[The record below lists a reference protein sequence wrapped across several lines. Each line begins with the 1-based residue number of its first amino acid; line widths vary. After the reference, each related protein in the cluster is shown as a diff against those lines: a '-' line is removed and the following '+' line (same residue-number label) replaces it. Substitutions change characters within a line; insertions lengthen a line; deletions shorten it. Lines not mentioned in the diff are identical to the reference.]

1 MKTTTEQT
9 TVRLIPHDESFEV
22 RISRYFY
29 FDANAGR
36 RSINGRPDLRAARS
50 AAQAF
55 ARTVSS
61 STDDKHPTETPGAVD
76 EAITAGLFEVHTSG
90 TTTDQP
96 AAIVEAWK
104 QAQGL
109 PLLSPEACGAL
120 AASIAVALREAM
132 KPAATRRPSDLYLRC

>member
-29 FDANAGR
+29 FDADAGR
-36 RSINGRPDLRAARS
+36 RSITGRPDPKAARS

-55 ARTVSS
+55 ARTVSP
-61 STDDKHPTETPGAVD
+61 STDDKRPTKTPGAVD
-76 EAITAGLFEVHTSG
+76 EAIAAGLFEDDTTG
-90 TTTDQP
+90 TTTDQA

-120 AASIAVALREAM
+120 AASIAGALREAYEAGREEA
-132 KPAATRRPSDLYLRC
+132 P